1 MRKTHKKANKNNQQ
15 QNLDNQTNFMIDVS
29 NIAAQN
35 VNGLKLGESIRSTCG
50 NYIYHISIIDYLQK
64 YDIFKKIERLHKQF
78 IKGAKGSE
86 ISSIDAN
93 SYKTRFMKFMVDKI
107 LSHEFNHRVDLS
119 KENQVTLRRSGSA
132 TNRRSRKR
140 SGVSSNHIHTHVVD
154 DMEMIDNFYSR
165 YTSMTG
171 EENPH

>member
-1 MRKTHKKANKNNQQ
+1 M
-15 QNLDNQTNFMIDVS
+15 DNQTNFMIEVS

-35 VNGLKLGESIRSTCG
+35 VDGLKLGEPIRSTCG
-50 NYIYHISIIDYLQK
+50 NYIYHVSIIDYLQK

-107 LSHEFNHRVDLS
+107 LSHEFNHRVDESS
-119 KENQVTLRRSGSA
+119 KNQAALRRTGSA
-132 TNRRSRKR
+132 MNRKSRKK
-140 SGVSSNHIHTHVVD
+140 SGVSSHVVD